1 MTLQDITMYFF
12 LSIIDY
18 LFLIFFSFF
27 FTLLK
32 FGIFSWKLF
41 CLAYRLIIGQVNVGI
56 KYVDEI
62 PKNMNR
68 EKCE

>member
-68 EKCE
+68 QKCE

>member
-1 MTLQDITMYFF
+1 MTLQDITVYFF

-18 LFLIFFSFF
+18 LFLIFIFF
-27 FTLLK
+27 FLFTLLK

-68 EKCE
+68 